1 MWQTLGL
8 GLQKKICMDK
18 DYQFEDKNTPKKR
31 TLKNYGRKI
40 ILKQDIGE
48 SQSTV

>member
-18 DYQFEDKNTPKKR
+18 DYQFEHKNTPEK
-31 TLKNYGRKI
+31 
-40 ILKQDIGE
+40 
-48 SQSTV
+48 S